1 MFLMQFIILLEKFN
15 FEINPNN
22 TKKVLKALQK
32 MEEEEHQFF
41 LERLKKINDE
51 FDKKNEIE
59 RNDRLQ
65 RMRDENEFNL

>member
-41 LERLKKINDE
+41 LEKLKKINDE

-59 RNDRLQ
+59 RNERLQ
-65 RMRDENEFNL
+65 RMRDKDEFNL

>member
-1 MFLMQFIILLEKFN
+1 MFLLQFIMFLEKFN

-41 LERLKKINDE
+41 LEKLKKINDE

-59 RNDRLQ
+59 RNERLQ
-65 RMRDENEFNL
+65 RMRDKDEFNL

>member
-1 MFLMQFIILLEKFN
+1 MQFIILLEKFN

-59 RNDRLQ
+59 RNERLQ